1 MPNVLGFVRV
11 SSVEQVEHDPGL
23 AAQRQRVREYCEM
36 EGLNLATIF
45 EDPDDPSSEPPQR
58 RI

>member
-1 MPNVLGFVRV
+1 MPNALGFVRV
-11 SSVEQVEHDPGL
+11 SNVEQVEHDPDL
-23 AAQRQRVREYCEM
+23 ETQRHRVRDSCEM
-36 EGLNLATIF
+36 EGFDLATIF